1 MFSNATEEFHYG
13 SELQGRG
20 HMTRLDTFVGLSIL
34 LLASGAVMVG
44 FLNLY
49 VIKKLSIF
57 HNSFGVLWVSRT
69 IGEIGANL
77 PNIFYAGPVTIF
89 QPKDIDPTVGIV
101 AWTVA
106 FFFGF
111 ESCIMVQS
119 VSVNRMIAV
128 CSPLNYD
135 YIFSRRV
142 TGILITITWCAA
154 ALVIVLYYVIPCSLL
169 GYSPQYHEES
179 TFRRNVRFFAQTAF
193 QNITMMGTLVFQ
205 VLANNS
211 KESGREEYFILAYD
225 TLILTQ
231 LNNGLALVLFNP
243 EVHELLGLNF
253 WRLRKKTPTV
263 IPHSTT
269 VAVGSFANVIKL
281 DN

>member
-1 MFSNATEEFHYG
+1 MTQEMFSNATEEFHYG

-44 FLNLY
+44 FLN
-49 VIKKLSIF
+49 
-57 HNSFGVLWVSRT
+57 
-69 IGEIGANL
+69 
-77 PNIFYAGPVTIF
+77 F

-154 ALVIVLYYVIPCSLL
+154 ALVIVLYY
-169 GYSPQYHEES
+169 
-179 TFRRNVRFFAQTAF
+179 
-193 QNITMMGTLVFQ
+193 VFQ

>member
-1 MFSNATEEFHYG
+1 
-13 SELQGRG
+13 
-20 HMTRLDTFVGLSIL
+20 
-34 LLASGAVMVG
+34 
-44 FLNLY
+44 
-49 VIKKLSIF
+49 
-57 HNSFGVLWVSRT
+57 
-69 IGEIGANL
+69 
-77 PNIFYAGPVTIF
+77 
-89 QPKDIDPTVGIV
+89 
-101 AWTVA
+101 
-106 FFFGF
+106 
-111 ESCIMVQS
+111 
-119 VSVNRMIAV
+119 MIAV

-169 GYSPQYHEES
+169 GYSPQ
-179 TFRRNVRFFAQTAF
+179 
-193 QNITMMGTLVFQ
+193 
-205 VLANNS
+205 
-211 KESGREEYFILAYD
+211 
-225 TLILTQ
+225 
-231 LNNGLALVLFNP
+231 LALVLFNP